1 MNININDLPKEITM
15 NLVLVVSDFGWL
27 KVFDVSDKSVINN
40 YVGLTAE
47 PVLVTFKIDSK
58 ADITAGLV
66 ENLKA
71 ESQKIRADA
80 EVQCKEID
88 DKINSLLAL
97 TND

>member
-1 MNININDLPKEITM
+1 MNIDMNNLPEELTM

-27 KVFDVSDKSVINN
+27 KVFDASDKTLINS
-40 YVGLTAE
+40 YVGLSIE
-47 PVLVTFKIDSK
+47 PVSVTFKIGSK
-58 ADITAGLV
+58 TDITNGLV

-80 EVQCKEID
+80 EVECREIG